1 MITFTVATPLEVP
14 LDKDCEIPPG
24 LASDIWLGRG
34 EIRKSCGCYIF
45 AVPRKR
51 GVAGWMPIYVGKTER
66 SFEVECFAMG
76 NLYKLCKYL
85 RHHPPTKLLLFLVI
99 HPVTKGVPN
108 GRAIGELEERLIH
121 RAYGEN
127 RNLINKQNAKVEG
140 WTVRGVFSKGKGKPS
155 QPALALREVLG
166 MHMADL
172 PVAEPVNINAVCES
186 SALPTATPAPVP
198 PQSMVRPGSP
208 RYRDLREV
216 DHGMKL
222 REWYER

>member
-66 SFEVECFAMG
+66 SFEVECFATG
-76 NLYKLCKYL
+76 NLYKLGKYL
-85 RHHPPTKLLLFLVI
+85 RHYPPTKLLLFLVI

-166 MHMADL
+166 MHMVELRRGYFEKEWEAGPDL
-172 PVAEPVNINAVCES
+172 DAAEPVDPNAVGKTVAPS
-186 SALPTATPAPVP
+186 TATSAPVLP
-198 PQSMVRPGSP
+198 ETPDSIGWGLSN
-208 RYRDLREV
+208 
-216 DHGMKL
+216 G
-222 REWYER
+222 